1 MVHAALDRWLSGEAV
16 GEFDGRFAIPMGGNA
31 GGLGPRDVAVLG
43 RLTAPMPVAQVL
55 TSRLE
60 VAALER
66 LVARLAVA
74 SVAVLVLASAWVAV
88 DPQDRYNAEHRQ
100 LGLQG
105 LGGVAAALVGAVAG
119 YLARSKP

>member
-1 MVHAALDRWLSGEAV
+1 MTQLPDPQTVEALVGMFETLRGGRPDPVDAAHRRG
-16 GEFDGRFAIPMGGNA
+16 
-31 GGLGPRDVAVLG
+31 
-43 RLTAPMPVAQVL
+43 
-55 TSRLE
+55 
-60 VAALER
+60 LER

-105 LGGVAAALVGAVAG
+105 LVGVAAALVGAVAG